1 MGLAAYICSM
11 NATALKQL
19 SLVDIA
25 DIRAGYPFRGAI
37 DALDEGDVGAIQM
50 RNVDEAIG
58 VDWNAIARVKLPSQ
72 RSADLLVNGD
82 LIFTTR
88 GRRNFALALDNI
100 PCAAVCS
107 PHFFVIR
114 VFDDTQI
121 IPAFLAWQIN
131 QRSCQDYLQQAATGS
146 HILNITR
153 GAIESLPLAL
163 PTLAMQRALM
173 EVVDTAQNE
182 RRILNELISNRARQ
196 IEAIAA
202 DILKIERH
210 ISA

>member
-1 MGLAAYICSM
+1 M
-11 NATALKQL
+11 NVTALKYI

-37 DALDEGDVGAIQM
+37 DALDRGDVGAIQM
-50 RNVDEAIG
+50 RNVDEVIG
-58 VDWNAIARVKLPSQ
+58 VDWSAVTRVKLPSQ
-72 RSADLLVNGD
+72 RSADLLVPGD

-88 GRRNFALALDNI
+88 GRRNFALALDSI
-100 PCAAVCS
+100 PCKAVCS

-114 VFDDTQI
+114 VFDETHI
-121 IPAFLAWQIN
+121 MPSFLAWQIN

-153 GAIESLPLAL
+153 GAIEALPLAL
-163 PTLAMQRALM
+163 PSLAIQSALM
-173 EVVDTAQNE
+173 AVVDTAQHE
-182 RRILNELISNRARQ
+182 RRILNELISNRARE
-196 IEAIAA
+196 IDAIAA
-202 DILKIERH
+202 DILKFERH

>member
-1 MGLAAYICSM
+1 MSS
-11 NATALKQL
+11 TALKHFP
-19 SLVDIA
+19 LVEIA

-37 DALDEGDVGAIQM
+37 DALEQGDVGAIQM
-50 RNVDEAIG
+50 RNVDEVIG
-58 VDWNAIARVKLPSQ
+58 VNWNAIARVKLPSQ
-72 RSADLLVNGD
+72 RSADLLATGD

-88 GRRNFALALDNI
+88 GRRNFALALDRV

-114 VFDDTQI
+114 VFDETQVM
-121 IPAFLAWQIN
+121 PSFLAWQIN

-163 PTLAMQRALM
+163 PSLDMQRSLM
-173 EVVDTAQNE
+173 AVVTTAQNE
-182 RRILNELISNRARQ
+182 RRILNELISNRTRQ
-196 IEAIAA
+196 IDAIAA
-202 DILKIERH
+202 EILKIERH